1 MLARC
6 ALKQLLL
13 LSPHSVF
20 QRSTAASAA
29 AIRSYHVNTAQLAP
43 SKRTK
48 LLVLPKKKVAQ
59 FAHLP
64 DPILVL
70 FQ

>member
-13 LSPHSVF
+13 LSPHAVF

-29 AIRSYHVNTAQLAP
+29 AIRSFHVNTAQLAP

-48 LLVLPKKKVAQ
+48 VLVLPKR
-59 FAHLP
+59 
-64 DPILVL
+64 
-70 FQ
+70 

>member
-6 ALKQLLL
+6 ALKQLML
-13 LSPHSVF
+13 LSPHAVL
-20 QRSTAASAA
+20 QRSSRSVSAAA

-48 LLVLPKKKVAQ
+48 LLVLSKSV
-59 FAHLP
+59 
-64 DPILVL
+64 
-70 FQ
+70 

>member
-13 LSPHSVF
+13 LSPHAVF

-29 AIRSYHVNTAQLAP
+29 AIRSFHVNTAQLAP

-48 LLVLPKKKVAQ
+48 VLVLPKRKLTQ
-59 FAHLP
+59 FAHFP
-64 DPILVL
+64 DLIFL

>member
-6 ALKQLLL
+6 SLKQLLL
-13 LSPHSVF
+13 LSPHAVF

-29 AIRSYHVNTAQLAP
+29 AIRSHHVNTVQLAP

-48 LLVLPKKKVAQ
+48 VLVLTKRKLAQ
-59 FAHLP
+59 FAHFP
-64 DPILVL
+64 DLILVL